1 MMYFDNG
8 ATTYPKPPAVLRAM
22 TSAMRDCGAN
32 PGRSGHRMSLRA
44 AEIIYR
50 CRESVA
56 RLFDF
61 DKPEQVVF
69 TCNCTAALNTVIKGV
84 LHSGDHAVISSL
96 EHNAVVRP
104 LEKLREKGVT
114 YSVAEVTEGDA
125 GVSDST
131 ITNWFKA
138 VYEPAYAGD

>member
-8 ATTYPKPPAVLRAM
+8 ATTYPKPPTVLRAM
-22 TSAMRDCGAN
+22 TLAMRDCGAN

-56 RLFDF
+56 QLFDF

-84 LHSGDHAVISSL
+84 LHSAASLSAGSLTPNTFEAWVQMTSLVFLRNCERKARIVASSS
-96 EHNAVVRP
+96 P
-104 LEKLREKGVT
+104 SVT
-114 YSVAEVTEGDA
+114 SATE
-125 GVSDST
+125 
-131 ITNWFKA
+131 
-138 VYEPAYAGD
+138 

>member
-1 MMYFDNG
+1 
-8 ATTYPKPPAVLRAM
+8 
-22 TSAMRDCGAN
+22 
-32 PGRSGHRMSLRA
+32 MSLRA

-56 RLFDF
+56 QLFDF

-96 EHNAVVRP
+96 EHNAVLRP
-104 LEKLREKGVT
+104 LE
-114 YSVAEVTEGDA
+114 S
-125 GVSDST
+125 
-131 ITNWFKA
+131 
-138 VYEPAYAGD
+138 